1 MSSIKRQNPFDPIY
15 ELCDI
20 GNSRQK
26 LENLN
31 KFPRIIDV
39 ELTNTCNYRCICCPT
54 GAGTVTRRKGIMKDE
69 VFYRILDE
77 AKEHKTPIR
86 FTVFGEPLLHPKLID
101 FIKATKSAGLI
112 CHINTNGNLLTDQM
126 VSDFVEIPLDSIK
139 FSMQGVDRGTYR
151 EIRNIDFFDDLLDRI
166 KCLYQARGDGSL
178 PYIHINTS
186 ITDETDEQC
195 NQFKEA
201 TSTFCDK
208 FSIGRTKA
216 ESVDVEQANL
226 NADEEDRLRSL
237 ISKQTISKR
246 YYDCKEV
253 FEKITVYWDGRVTAC
268 CADYDNLMSLGD
280 IFQNSIKELWSSDK
294 ANYYRE
300 MLADWR
306 HFELPCCKDCFGKL
320 HQHASEIEA

>member
-1 MSSIKRQNPFDPIY
+1 MSLSERQNPFDPIY

-26 LENLN
+26 LENLSE
-31 KFPRIIDV
+31 FPRIIDV

-112 CHINTNGNLLTDQM
+112 CHINTNGNLLTDQLI
-126 VSDFVEIPLDSIK
+126 SDFVEIPLDSIK
-139 FSMQGVDRGTYR
+139 FSMQGVDRDTYR
-151 EIRNIDFFDDLLDRI
+151 EMRNIDFFDELIDRI
-166 KCLYQARGDGSL
+166 KCLYQVRGDGLL

-186 ITDETDEQC
+186 ITYETDEQC
-195 NQFKEA
+195 DQFKEA

-208 FSIGRTKA
+208 FSIGRTNF
-216 ESVDVEQANL
+216 EYVDVEQAKLNEEEKDRIRNL
-226 NADEEDRLRSL
+226 
-237 ISKQTISKR
+237 IPKQTISKI

-300 MLADWR
+300 MLVNRR
-306 HFELPCCKDCFGKL
+306 HSELPLCKICYGKL
-320 HQHASEIEA
+320 HQHTSDND